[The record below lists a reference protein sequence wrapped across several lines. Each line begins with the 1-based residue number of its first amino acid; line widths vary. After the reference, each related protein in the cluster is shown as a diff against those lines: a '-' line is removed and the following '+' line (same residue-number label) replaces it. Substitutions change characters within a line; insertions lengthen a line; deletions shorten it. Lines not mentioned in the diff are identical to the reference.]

1 MLHSSRMSGPTP
13 SIRHARRSACGDA
26 ALRAEMERIGRM
38 TIEERVKAALTLR
51 DRFDW
56 LQPVAIKPI
65 STEK

>member
-1 MLHSSRMSGPTP
+1 MPGSSPP
-13 SIRHARRSACGDA
+13 IRPARRSASGNA
-26 ALRAEMERIGRM
+26 ALRAEIERVGRM

-56 LQPVAIKPI
+56 IKPEAAKTV